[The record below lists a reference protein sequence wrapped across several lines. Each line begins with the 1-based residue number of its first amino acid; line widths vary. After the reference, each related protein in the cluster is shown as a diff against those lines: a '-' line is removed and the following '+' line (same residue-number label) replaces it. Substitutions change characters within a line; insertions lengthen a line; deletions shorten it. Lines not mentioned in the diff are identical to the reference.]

1 MAGSCHRAR
10 GPITLEAVNVAQGE
24 SMAVPIDEIESIHR
38 VVGVRFIV
46 D

>member
-1 MAGSCHRAR
+1 
-10 GPITLEAVNVAQGE
+10 VNVAQGG
-24 SMAVPIDEIESIHR
+24 SIAVQIDEVESIHR